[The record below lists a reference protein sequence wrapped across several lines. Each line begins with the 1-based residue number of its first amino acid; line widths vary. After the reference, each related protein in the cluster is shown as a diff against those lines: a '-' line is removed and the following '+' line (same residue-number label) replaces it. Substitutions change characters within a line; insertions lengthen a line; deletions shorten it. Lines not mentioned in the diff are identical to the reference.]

1 MRERPWYKPLV
12 AWFESQNRFWLEGEE
27 ERLFRLVTD
36 SEAEWVKAETER
48 MQRARKQVRDR
59 EIRPVKG
66 DCRIRVARRERM
78 EEEEV
83 LLWIRSDRRLTVE
96 QKDTILEEEEI
107 AWFRVLIQFVGDGW
121 KIAHCTPEAEPV
133 EWVRPPRASLSEPE
147 TPPVFTSS
155 GYDRRRSVQ
164 YANLWW
170 NGYNPKYRR
179 FDVDCTNYVSQCIHA
194 GGIPMDPSPM
204 RDRGWWYRTDLWSY
218 SWAVAHSFHW
228 YLTKGGGPMRAV
240 QVSRPQELY
249 PGDIICYD
257 WDGDG
262 RWDHNTIVT
271 AKDPVGM
278 PLVNAH
284 TVNCRHRYWDYRDS
298 YAWTPN
304 TRYRFYRIE
313 G

>member
-1 MRERPWYKPLV
+1 MVERPWHKPLV

-27 ERLFRLVTD
+27 EKLLRLVTD

-48 MQRARKQVRDR
+48 MQRARKQVRER
-59 EIRPVKG
+59 EVRPVKG
-66 DCRIRVARRERM
+66 ECRIRVARRERM

-96 QKDTILEEEEI
+96 QKDALIEEEEI

-121 KIAHCTPEAEPV
+121 RIAHCFPEAEPV
-133 EWVRPPRASLSEPE
+133 EWVRPPRVSLSDSE
-147 TPPVFTSS
+147 TPPAFASA
-155 GYDRRRSVQ
+155 GYDRRRAVQ

-170 NGYNPKYRR
+170 NGYNPRYRR

-194 GGIPMDPSPM
+194 GGVPMDFSPV
-204 RDRGWWYRTDLWSY
+204 RDRGWWYRRDLWSY
-218 SWAVAHSFHW
+218 SWAVAHSLQW
-228 YLTKGGGPMRAV
+228 YLAKGGGPMRAV
-240 QVSRPQELY
+240 QVSRPEELL

-271 AKDPVGM
+271 AKDPAGM

-284 TVNCRHRYWDYRDS
+284 TVNSRHRYWDYRDS